1 MVSSDSL
8 KFAIDTPEWLTR
20 EMQPSGNDADDLLK
34 KTIEAGI
41 DMSGSIGG
49 TIAGVALGGPAGG
62 LAGAIAGTGLVHI
75 LKDVAHRTLS
85 RRERQRVGAL
95 YIHALDAMNVIREAG
110 GTVRQDDFWVS
121 TGTYTSPGQ
130 QVIEGVLIA
139 AQREPQ
145 ERKLEFMGTLL
156 ARVAFEPE
164 ITADTAAYMIRTA
177 EELTWQQYVLLA
189 LIGRLDEFE
198 VEGIETSTHAPEFAA
213 WAAHKQ
219 LAELGDFSRGLI
231 LGGREQTPRGFQKFA
246 TELSSYKLG
255 WGGDL
260 LYQSMWL
267 DRMPKRD
274 ILEVLA
280 LLRATGRS

>member
-1 MVSSDSL
+1 M
-8 KFAIDTPEWLTR
+8 EWLTR
-20 EMQPSGNDADDLLK
+20 EMQLPGNDDDLLK

-49 TIAGVALGGPAGG
+49 AIAGVAMGGPAGG

-75 LKDVAHRTLS
+75 LKDVAHRALS
-85 RRERQRVGAL
+85 HRERQRVGAL
-95 YIHALDAMNVIREAG
+95 YLHALNAMNIIRDAG

-121 TGTYTSPGQ
+121 SGPYTSPGQ
-130 QVIEGVLIA
+130 QVIEGVLMA

-156 ARVAFEPE
+156 ARVAYEPE
-164 ITADTAAYMIRTA
+164 ITADTAAYLIRTA

-198 VEGIETSTHAPEFAA
+198 VEGIETNTHAPEFAA

-219 LAELGDFSRGLI
+219 LAELGDFGRALI
-231 LGGREQTPRGFQKFA
+231 IGGREETSLGLQKYA

-255 WGGDL
+255 WGADL

-267 DRMPKRD
+267 DRIPRRD
-274 ILEVLA
+274 ILEVLG
-280 LLRATGRS
+280 LLRATDQS